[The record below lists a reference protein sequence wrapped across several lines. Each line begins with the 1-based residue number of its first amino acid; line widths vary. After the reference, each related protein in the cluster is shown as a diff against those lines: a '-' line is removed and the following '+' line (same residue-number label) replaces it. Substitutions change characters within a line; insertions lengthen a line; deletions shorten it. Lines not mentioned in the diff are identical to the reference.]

1 MYERRGDL
9 GPMSVEEYL
18 SFDDISLARHEYV
31 AGRVYAMS
39 VPTARHNR
47 IVANIHSRL
56 RASTKYT
63 EYDAYFIELKVRASL
78 DHIYY
83 PDAVVLS
90 NGYESDALIADEPL
104 LVVEVTSPSTRRVD
118 HTEKLDAY
126 RGIPSLRAYLIAEQ
140 RRRHVTLYSR
150 EAGGEWFC
158 EVIIGS
164 GRVPLPC
171 INATLTVDEVY
182 ETVEFPP
189 RVRENV
195 ADDDAWAGED
205 ELKLY

>member
-1 MYERRGDL
+1 MHERRGDL

-18 SFDDISLARHEYV
+18 SFDDTSLARHEYV

-39 VPTARHNR
+39 VSTARHNR

-63 EYDAYFIELKVRASL
+63 ECDTYFIELKVRAAL
-78 DHIYY
+78 DRSYY
-83 PDAVVLS
+83 PDVVVVS
-90 NGYESDALIADEPL
+90 NGYEGDALIADEPL
-104 LVVEVTSPSTRRVD
+104 LVVEVTSPSTRRID

-126 RGIPSLRAYLIAEQ
+126 RAIPSLRAYLIAEQ

-150 EAGGEWFC
+150 ETGGEWIC

-164 GRVPLPC
+164 GRVSLPC

-189 RVRENV
+189 RVRERIG
-195 ADDDAWAGED
+195 DDDAWAGED